1 MSRECM
7 QPCTKRTLV
16 VRFEDSTAPYR
27 AGNQRSNCVIPAP
40 AGMQSISETGPN
52 SAQTDAR
59 EPPECPGNACNHA
72 RNVHSWCV
80 SKTPRHPTGQATSD
94 RTASSPRMQESS
106 RCPKQAPIQRQR
118 MHGRPWNVPGMHAT
132 MHETHTRGAFR
143 RLHGTLLGR
152 QPAIELRHSR
162 ACGDPV
168 DVRNRPQ
175 FSVNGCTGA
184 PGMPR
189 YCMQPCTKRALAG
202 NLGLDDSTPAA
213 QFTLPLQ
220 CTCASTRLR
229 MHIGGTDNQRDG
241 FRSSCLAI
249 RSCSMPIR
257 VAAMRLLTNVQELVI
272 ADV

>member
-1 MSRECM
+1 
-7 QPCTKRTLV
+7 
-16 VRFEDSTAPYR
+16 
-27 AGNQRSNCVIPAP
+27 
-40 AGMQSISETGPN
+40 
-52 SAQTDAR
+52 
-59 EPPECPGNACNHA
+59 
-72 RNVHSWCV
+72 
-80 SKTPRHPTGQATSD
+80 
-94 RTASSPRMQESS
+94 
-106 RCPKQAPIQRQR
+106 
-118 MHGRPWNVPGMHAT
+118 
-132 MHETHTRGAFR
+132 
-143 RLHGTLLGR
+143 
-152 QPAIELRHSR
+152 
-162 ACGDPV
+162 
-168 DVRNRPQ
+168 
-175 FSVNGCTGA
+175 
-184 PGMPR
+184 MPR